1 MPYVVIIGDEEM
13 ENDTVAIRDR
23 REKEKYNL
31 SRDEFINKIKEEN
44 EVRL

>member
-1 MPYVVIIGDEEM
+1 M